1 MTGGADPP
9 PASAIPAFST
19 RKESIVLQLVESHNS
34 MTALQVA
41 MAEISTLMEDSIQT
55 LMPPSEMPEAPLI
68 EAMRYGTLGGG
79 KRLRPFLAVAT
90 ADMFGVSRA
99 CSLRVATAIEFVHC
113 YSLIHDDL
121 PAMDDGQ
128 LRRGRPTVHKQFDE
142 ATAILAGDALLAR
155 AFEVLADPDT
165 HEDPRVR
172 IALVAALSR
181 AAGAHGMVG
190 GQMLDLMGEKTEFSE
205 ATITRLQ
212 RLKTGE
218 LIAVA
223 CEAGA
228 ILGRADATR
237 RMALRN
243 FAHDLGLAF
252 QIADD
257 LLDIEGRENDVGKS
271 VGRDATAG
279 KATFISIL
287 GLERARDHAGL
298 LSEQAKK
305 HLSPFGEK
313 ARLLEA
319 AAEFVILR
327 RT

>member
-1 MTGGADPP
+1 MA
-9 PASAIPAFST
+9 AYRCVRLIRSKSK
-19 RKESIVLQLVESHNS
+19 KENIVLQLVETHNQ
-34 MTALQVA
+34 MTGLQAA
-41 MAEISTLMEDSIQT
+41 MAEVATLMEDSIQV
-55 LMPPSEMPEAPLI
+55 LLPPTELPEAKLI
-68 EAMRYGTLGGG
+68 DAMRYGTLGGG

-90 ADMFGVSRA
+90 ADMFGVSRS

-121 PAMDDGQ
+121 PSMDDGQ

-142 ATAILAGDALLAR
+142 ATAVLAGDALLAR

-172 IALVAALSR
+172 IALVAALAR
-181 AAGAHGMVG
+181 AAGAHGLVG
-190 GQMLDLMGEKTEFSE
+190 GQMLDLMGEKTEFNE

-228 ILGRADATR
+228 ILGRADAPR

-243 FAHDLGLAF
+243 YAHDLGLAF

-287 GLERARDHAGL
+287 GLDRAREHAAL
-298 LSEQAKK
+298 LSAQACK
-305 HLSPFGEK
+305 HLAVFDRK
-313 ARLLEA
+313 AALLEA
-319 AAEFVILR
+319 AANFVIAR